1 MTFERIEFRKRA
13 SFPEPGTEDFRK
25 GMQTSL
31 EAYGAALDY
40 VIEAMK
46 HIRESFREMIRE
58 QIGMEQY
65 EEYLKDNRAAEKA
78 KEMRPDA
85 AERNEISEQEQETQE
100 EDRKQREEKAL
111 QERPEKPNDH
121 QGNQMEQDQAFGQH
135 VMSRTETGSEGER
148 DAETPYDTRQ
158 SDTAAKLYDTHKSGA
173 ATEHDAGQQLQ
184 EKRRGR

>member
-1 MTFERIEFRKRA
+1 
-13 SFPEPGTEDFRK
+13 
-25 GMQTSL
+25 MQTSL

-40 VIEAMK
+40 LIEAMK

-85 AERNEISEQEQETQE
+85 AERNEISEQEKETQE

-121 QGNQMEQDQAFGQH
+121 QGNQMEQQDQAFGQH

-148 DAETPYDTRQ
+148 DAGTPYDTHQ
-158 SDTAAKLYDTHKSGA
+158 SGVTA
-173 ATEHDAGQQLQ
+173 EHDAGQQRQIAPGAAGQHQNEARDDQMLDCLVAH
-184 EKRRGR
+184 GLSSFVLVTGTV